1 MGVRVEEMCEGALP
15 LTWGSHALHD
25 ITKGEPAKVAF
36 LANLLRSEASKRCKK
51 MEYYQFF
58 DKVETHNVAHKTVL
72 APSSEARRHS
82 RHQWPVLGN
91 VEQLPA
97 RTAR

>member
-1 MGVRVEEMCEGALP
+1 MCEGAIP
-15 LTWGSHALHD
+15 LTWGLHALHD
-25 ITKGEPAKVAF
+25 ITKGEPTNVAF
-36 LANLLRSEASKRCKK
+36 LANHLRSEASKRCKK
-51 MEYYQFF
+51 MEHDQFFF
-58 DKVETHNVAHKTVL
+58 DKLETRNVAPKTFL